1 MRVRVSVCVFIS
13 LAAYAAAVVV
23 GVVAVAAA
31 FTTFYYV
38 SPKRSADPFRC
49 THFGH

>member
-1 MRVRVSVCVFIS
+1 MRARVCVCVFIS
-13 LAAYAAAVVV
+13 LAAV
-23 GVVAVAAA
+23 VVAVAAA